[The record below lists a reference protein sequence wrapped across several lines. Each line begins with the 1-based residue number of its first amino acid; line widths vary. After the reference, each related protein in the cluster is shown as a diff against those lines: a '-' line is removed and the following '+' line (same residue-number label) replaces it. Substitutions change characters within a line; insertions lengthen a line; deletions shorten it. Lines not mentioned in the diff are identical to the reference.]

1 MVVAG
6 NESQNERKDIDM
18 LYEELASFMT
28 VNDCTIHAVMHLKR
42 VEDTAPKQKEG
53 EEPKAYWRMVKKEM
67 LRGSAG
73 AEQMSSTIIVLE
85 NEVLPDGRRGRVRS
99 KVEKNREWSDLGVC
113 DTMMMNDQG
122 RLEVVPTT
130 EEWIF
135 EYYKQQETK
144 NMTKEDIQQASSQ
157 SF

>member
-1 MVVAG
+1 
-6 NESQNERKDIDM
+6 
-18 LYEELASFMT
+18 
-28 VNDCTIHAVMHLKR
+28 
-42 VEDTAPKQKEG
+42 
-53 EEPKAYWRMVKKEM
+53 
-67 LRGSAG
+67 
-73 AEQMSSTIIVLE
+73 
-85 NEVLPDGRRGRVRS
+85 
-99 KVEKNREWSDLGVC
+99 
-113 DTMMMNDQG
+113 MMMNDQG